1 MEHTLIVDYLKNRFD
16 FKTYFEDEEYV
27 FMERKGKKVDVYKPT
42 GYIIINFNL
51 HYPNNTKDVDLIVR
65 PLIQ

>member
-1 MEHTLIVDYLKNRFD
+1 MEYTLIVDYLKNRFD

-27 FMERKGKKVDVYKPT
+27 FMERKGKKVDVYKPQC
-42 GYIIINFNL
+42 
-51 HYPNNTKDVDLIVR
+51 LIVINYNLTWVKTLKDIDLVVK

>member
-1 MEHTLIVDYLKNRFD
+1 MEYTLIVDYLKNRFD

-27 FMERKGKKVDVYKPT
+27 FMERKGKKVDVYKSQCLLV
-42 GYIIINFNL
+42 INYNL
-51 HYPNNTKDVDLIVR
+51 TWVKTLKDIDLVVR

>member
-1 MEHTLIVDYLKNRFD
+1 MEYTLIVDYLKNRFD

-27 FMERKGKKVDVYKPT
+27 FMERKGKKVDVYKPQ
-42 GYIIINFNL
+42 GLIIINFNL
-51 HYPNNTKDVDLIVR
+51 SWVKTLKDIDLIIK

>member
-1 MEHTLIVDYLKNRFD
+1 MEHTLIKDYLKNRFD

-27 FMERKGKKVDVYKPT
+27 FMERKGWKVEIYKPQCLLV
-42 GYIIINFNL
+42 INYHLFWIKTL
-51 HYPNNTKDVDLIVR
+51 KDIDLVVK